1 MARNGLSKSI
11 LLVVLSTAFSLLVIE
26 GFLKW
31 QPQFQAPSP
40 LERFVSCAGS
50 TSRMRAHEIFG
61 WTEAPNHSYFEQQT
75 EADGWAVHIYNPM
88 GFRDLFDSGTDNVI
102 VLGDSFTRGTLVNN
116 DETFPH
122 LLDLWNPTLAF
133 HNFGTGGFGTANS
146 LAVYEFMS
154 SKIDH
159 KLVILAYF
167 MGNDLARKSTA
178 SFQASWPTQDELPN
192 KARNRSSYEAL
203 KAFNDAMRRIR
214 VYNLMYHALR
224 SAFGRPSLSH
234 EQIEEG
240 AKVTSALISE
250 LAKAVQANGAD
261 LLIVAIPSW
270 NQIKNYRDVEE
281 AIRQRAVLQRIAE
294 EWDNVYVADLSDAIA
309 RAGPERVYGIHDKHF
324 SRYGYYLTA
333 KFIHDWINFEWPD
346 APRPARQAPPFQPPS
361 TAVEPDCALM
371 PQYREAFI
379 HPAASRREA
388 TAELRTVGRSAPT
401 RSAGPEVMTTGHV
414 GEPAGSGAVPDADR
428 ANPEQLGVERHLL
441 HVGRDRRLAYQT
453 VPGKLPGVLFC
464 GGYTSD
470 MTGTKALAPGSIL
483 SRAGTRLRPLRL
495 FGPRRLVRRFRRRH
509 DRWVDRRCSGDRRSA
524 DRRTSARGRLEHG
537 RLDHAARGA
546 RPVPSASPA

>member
-40 LERFVSCAGS
+40 LERVVSCDEPA
-50 TSRMRAHEIFG
+50 SRMREHEIFG

-75 EADGWAVHIYNPM
+75 EADGWAAHIYNPM

-102 VLGDSFTRGTLVNN
+102 VLGDSFARGTLVNN
-116 DETFPH
+116 DQTFPH

-154 SKIDH
+154 SQIEYE
-159 KLVILAYF
+159 LVILAYF
-167 MGNDLARKSTA
+167 MGNDLEENLRQHSK
-178 SFQASWPTQDELPN
+178 QAGQSDESPN

-214 VYNLMYHALR
+214 VYNLIYYAVR

-240 AKVTSALISE
+240 ARLTGALMSE
-250 LAKAVQANGAD
+250 LAEAAQANGAD

-270 NQIKNYRDVEE
+270 NQIKNYGDVEE
-281 AIRQRAVLQRIAE
+281 AIRQRAVLQEIGE
-294 EWDNVYVADLSDAIA
+294 EWDNVDVADLSDAIA
-309 RAGPERVYGIHDKHF
+309 RAGPERVYGVHDKHF
-324 SRYGYYLTA
+324 SRYGHYLAA
-333 KFIHDWINFEWPD
+333 KFIHDWVNFEWPE
-346 APRPARQAPPFQPPS
+346 APRPARPAPPLQPPG
-361 TAVEPDCALM
+361 TTVEPDCALM

-379 HPAASRREA
+379 HPAVSPHAAPTGVRA
-388 TAELRTVGRSAPT
+388 VGRA
-401 RSAGPEVMTTGHV
+401 AQ
-414 GEPAGSGAVPDADR
+414 R
-428 ANPEQLGVERHLL
+428 AQLG
-441 HVGRDRRLAYQT
+441 
-453 VPGKLPGVLFC
+453 PK
-464 GGYTSD
+464 
-470 MTGTKALAPGSIL
+470 
-483 SRAGTRLRPLRL
+483 
-495 FGPRRLVRRFRRRH
+495 
-509 DRWVDRRCSGDRRSA
+509 
-524 DRRTSARGRLEHG
+524 
-537 RLDHAARGA
+537 
-546 RPVPSASPA
+546 